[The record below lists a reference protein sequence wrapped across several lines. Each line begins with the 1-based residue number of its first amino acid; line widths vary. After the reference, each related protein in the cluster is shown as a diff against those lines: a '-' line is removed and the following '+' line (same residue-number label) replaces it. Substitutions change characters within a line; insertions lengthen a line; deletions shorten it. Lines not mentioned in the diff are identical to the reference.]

1 MRSLAAQD
9 MMQTR
14 DGLTGLADQA
24 SARETI
30 AHWQADWPRGA
41 GPCPMHAMLVT
52 LGRIDTV
59 NVAFGQRAGDAALI
73 EVARRITT
81 FAADELET
89 SAWIAARLNGGNFL
103 LVAREELS
111 RERWLWLAEALADA
125 IATPIRHPGSAARL
139 RMWPRIAL
147 MRVRE
152 GDDAGA
158 ILDRLGEAASALHA
172 GSGRRIA
179 WTVSTG
185 AAGSPSHRQL
195 EADLLR
201 AIDRDEI
208 EVLFQPQFLLAS
220 GALIGAEALARWQ
233 HPEAGLIGGETLFLI
248 AGRAD
253 HTAHL
258 SRHIAGRAL
267 AAAARWPA
275 GLRLSVNVTPEDL
288 SADNFATEFA
298 RLVER
303 AGCAFDRLTLE
314 ITEQVLLLDLE
325 RTCLVLDQLKLFGIQ
340 IALDDFGAGYCN
352 FRYLKMLPV
361 DYLKLDREMVEGL
374 LDDERDRAVF
384 QGIAAMARA
393 LGLRVIVEGIETT
406 SQRDFCAKEGCEYY
420 QGFLGAEPMS
430 GDAFLALAAAG

>member
-59 NVAFGQRAGDAALI
+59 NVAFGQQAGDAALI

-152 GDDAGA
+152 GDDAGVA
-158 ILDRLGEAASALHA
+158 EQQVEARRQHDEDADLGRDVLASAEQ
-172 GSGRRIA
+172 G
-179 WTVSTG
+179 
-185 AAGSPSHRQL
+185 
-195 EADLLR
+195 
-201 AIDRDEI
+201 
-208 EVLFQPQFLLAS
+208 
-220 GALIGAEALARWQ
+220 GAL
-233 HPEAGLIGGETLFLI
+233 
-248 AGRAD
+248 
-253 HTAHL
+253 
-258 SRHIAGRAL
+258 
-267 AAAARWPA
+267 
-275 GLRLSVNVTPEDL
+275 
-288 SADNFATEFA
+288 
-298 RLVER
+298 
-303 AGCAFDRLTLE
+303 
-314 ITEQVLLLDLE
+314 
-325 RTCLVLDQLKLFGIQ
+325 
-340 IALDDFGAGYCN
+340 
-352 FRYLKMLPV
+352 
-361 DYLKLDREMVEGL
+361 
-374 LDDERDRAVF
+374 
-384 QGIAAMARA
+384 
-393 LGLRVIVEGIETT
+393 
-406 SQRDFCAKEGCEYY
+406 
-420 QGFLGAEPMS
+420 
-430 GDAFLALAAAG
+430 